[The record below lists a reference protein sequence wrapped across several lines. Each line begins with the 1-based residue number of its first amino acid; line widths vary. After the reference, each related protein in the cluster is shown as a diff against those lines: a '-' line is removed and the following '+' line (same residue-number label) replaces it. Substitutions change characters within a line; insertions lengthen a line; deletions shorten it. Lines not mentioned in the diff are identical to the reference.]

1 MHHYHAGHTLVSQ
14 KAFVWC
20 RHTDGSITVRD
31 EPAGAVRVRMN
42 ARQYSEVLDLLT
54 SRAEGICL
62 GAVKAGEQV
71 PDYLGW
77 LLSSYGMSRSAA
89 SWIVAVAA
97 EEGFVETEHRG
108 NGASGLWLMPAVE
121 GSNRSDRARGI
132 PVKTGDTRG
141 QPYTIE
147 TAEKNGMNIDPCG
160 AAADLR
166 ALADQIE
173 QTRAIDGFDGE
184 LCLEN
189 LQDEEETTR
198 LISEITAWEREVPN
212 ARYLYS
218 FTVPDTALSLRCRDA
233 LARARS
239 RNVDN
244 RRFSKLNGDLEESC
258 CLYVGSSRSLS
269 SRIRQH
275 LGLAHRGTYAM
286 QMAHWQPEE
295 RLEGRVRFSATRFA
309 SDTGASILQ
318 ALEDKLWLTERPLFG
333 RMGAR

>member
-1 MHHYHAGHTLVSQ
+1 
-14 KAFVWC
+14 
-20 RHTDGSITVRD
+20 
-31 EPAGAVRVRMN
+31 
-42 ARQYSEVLDLLT
+42 
-54 SRAEGICL
+54 
-62 GAVKAGEQV
+62 
-71 PDYLGW
+71 
-77 LLSSYGMSRSAA
+77 
-89 SWIVAVAA
+89 
-97 EEGFVETEHRG
+97 
-108 NGASGLWLMPAVE
+108 MPAVE
-121 GSNRSDRARGI
+121 VGTRSVCAHSKLVVTCDAKAYSI
-132 PVKTGDTRG
+132 INEAED
-141 QPYTIE
+141 E
-147 TAEKNGMNIDPCG
+147 TTMNIDPDG

-173 QTRAIDGFDGE
+173 QASAIDSFDSE
-184 LCLEN
+184 VRLEN

-318 ALEDKLWLTERPLFG
+318 ALEDKLWLTDRPLFG